1 MQYLKEQYK
10 LYGKEKGVKYE
21 NVKAKT
27 GTFKNLKQT
36 LEIQSLETGVIKEK
50 LDEINQIVEDENGD
64 PDPAIS

>member
-27 GTFKNLKQT
+27 GTFKNLK
-36 LEIQSLETGVIKEK
+36 
-50 LDEINQIVEDENGD
+50 
-64 PDPAIS
+64 